1 MNLSIKQGYFPSA
14 WKTAKIVPLHK
25 KNDRLDPKNYRP
37 VALLSI
43 ISKVLER
50 VIFQQIIDYMEGNQL
65 LHPSHHGFRSGRGT
79 ATALLEMHD
88 VWVEAFDRKEIT
100 ATMMLDLS
108 AAFDLVSPEILLKK
122 LAAYG
127 FDELSTNWVE
137 SYLTGRTQCV
147 YIDGVL
153 SSPLAVDIGVPQ
165 GSILGPLLYIIFT
178 NDLPEIIHHHE
189 DSENWEQWP
198 PFNLPC
204 SECGGICA
212 FADDST
218 FSVSRVNPVDLN
230 HAINVK
236 YREIATYMAANRLSL
251 NSEKTHLMIMT
262 SSRQHRINE
271 DFGIVLNTDVGLIYP
286 SFNERLLGVQ
296 VSNDFTWNE
305 HVLQLVKSLTFKL
318 NGLCKVCKSI
328 DFKTRK
334 ILANSLINS
343 QLIYCIQLFG
353 AAPDYLIK
361 YLQVHQN
368 RAARIVT
375 KLDRGTE
382 ISELLK
388 QVGWLSVKQLY
399 AYHCL
404 LIVFKTQIQKG
415 PEYFYMKFKRRF
427 PYDTRR
433 SRLNVFSSE
442 SIPKTETRKKSFFHS
457 SQELWNSLSPE
468 VKNAKTVEEFK
479 AKLMCWT
486 RESIPI

>member
-1 MNLSIKQGYFPSA
+1 M
-14 WKTAKIVPLHK
+14 
-25 KNDRLDPKNYRP
+25 
-37 VALLSI
+37 ALLSI
-43 ISKVLER
+43 LSKMLEK
-50 VIFQQIIDYMEGNQL
+50 VIFKQIINYMEGNQL
-65 LHPSHHGFRSGRGT
+65 LHPSHFGFRSGQGT

-88 VWVEAFDRKEIT
+88 VWVEAFDSKEIT
-100 ATMMLDLS
+100 STMMLNLS

-189 DSENWEQWP
+189 DSENREQWP

-204 SECGGICA
+204 LECGGICA

-286 SFNERLLGVQ
+286 SFNERLLELVVQ
-296 VSNDFTWNE
+296 VFNNFT
-305 HVLQLVKSLTFKL
+305 
-318 NGLCKVCKSI
+318 
-328 DFKTRK
+328 
-334 ILANSLINS
+334 
-343 QLIYCIQLFG
+343 
-353 AAPDYLIK
+353 
-361 YLQVHQN
+361 
-368 RAARIVT
+368 
-375 KLDRGTE
+375 
-382 ISELLK
+382 
-388 QVGWLSVKQLY
+388 
-399 AYHCL
+399 
-404 LIVFKTQIQKG
+404 
-415 PEYFYMKFKRRF
+415 
-427 PYDTRR
+427 
-433 SRLNVFSSE
+433 
-442 SIPKTETRKKSFFHS
+442 
-457 SQELWNSLSPE
+457 
-468 VKNAKTVEEFK
+468 
-479 AKLMCWT
+479 
-486 RESIPI
+486 